1 MTAFMTTRD
10 QAPRKAAPV
19 VERIAGWSARHR
31 IVVVVGWL
39 MLVIA
44 ALAVGQR
51 LGVPNTNDYDPGQAG
66 QAERVLNEPGVRQPG
81 SESVL
86 IKARSLTATFGNDL
100 AVRQATEDVVTA
112 LRHLPNAAAD
122 IRSPFTASGLTSGN
136 AALVTFNVAG
146 NPASDDQAVVP
157 ALNAVAA
164 VQAKYPGMT
173 VAEAGDASLD
183 RATGALVDQDFRQAE
198 VTSVPVSLALL
209 LLVFGAL
216 IAAGIPLLLA
226 GTAVVTAISLVSIP
240 DRFFPIDPL
249 TQPIVLLV
257 GMAVGIDYSLFYLR
271 RVREER
277 TAGATTQEA
286 LRTAARTSGRA
297 IVAAGL
303 TVMGCLAG
311 LFVAGFQAFDGIALG
326 TIIVV
331 AVAVLG
337 SLTFLPALL
346 SLLGKATDKGRVPF
360 LGRRQAVAR
369 PSRLWRAVVTAVTR
383 RPLVLGGL
391 AAVALLALATP
402 LAGLHLQDAGL
413 DAFPDS
419 VPVVRT
425 LDTILADFPGGPA
438 PAEVVVSGDNL
449 TGPQFSHAIT
459 ALNQAAAATHGQ
471 LRGPVTTA
479 SFSGGHVVVVSVPLA
494 GNTADAAS
502 NGALITLRDHV
513 LPATLGKVPGISYAV
528 GGQTAS
534 TFDLDHQLG
543 VTAPIVLA
551 IVAVIAFAL
560 LMLTFRSLAIS
571 ALSIGLNL
579 LSVGAAFGLMTLVFQ
594 HGLLQ
599 GPLGFTSY
607 GGIEPWLPL
616 FMFVLLFGLSMDY
629 HVFILSRIAERVRYD
644 GGAIGPASGGTG
656 GRPPGSEQRHR
667 GSSARAAVVDG
678 ISSSA
683 GVVTSA
689 AAIMVAVFS
698 IFATLGEIEFK
709 MFGVTMAAA
718 VLIDATI
725 VRGVLLPAGLSLL
738 GDRAWRLR
746 GRGTH
751 ARPAAVGPGGPAR
764 PGEATRDSVRPMP
777 GR

>member
-1 MTAFMTTRD
+1 MTSSDKAPPTR
-10 QAPRKAAPV
+10 APV
-19 VERIAGWSARHR
+19 VERVAGWSARHR
-31 IVVVVGWL
+31 VVVVVGWL
-39 MLVIA
+39 ALVIA
-44 ALAVGQR
+44 AFVVGQR

-66 QAERVLNEPGVRQPG
+66 QAERVLNEPGVQQPA

-86 IKARSLTATFGNDL
+86 IKARSLTETFGNDL
-100 AVRQATEDVVTA
+100 TMRQATQDVVTA

-122 IRSPFTASGLTSGN
+122 IRSPVATASLTSGN

-146 NPASDDQAVVP
+146 NPRNDDQAVVP

-164 VQAKYPGMT
+164 VQAKYPGLT

-226 GTAVVTAISLVSIP
+226 GTAVITAISLLSIP
-240 DRFFPIDPL
+240 DRLFPIDPL

-277 TAGATTQEA
+277 TAGASTQAA

-303 TVMGCLAG
+303 TVIGCLAG

-331 AVAVLG
+331 AVSVLG

-346 SLLGKATDKGRVPF
+346 SLLGKATDKARVPF

-383 RPLVLGGL
+383 RPLVLGGF

-402 LAGLHLQDAGL
+402 LAGLRLQDAGL
-413 DAFPDS
+413 DAYPNS

-425 LDTILADFPGGPA
+425 LNTILADFPGGPA
-438 PAEVVVSGDNL
+438 PAEVVITGDNL
-449 TGPQFSHAIT
+449 TGPQFGHALT

-471 LRGPVTTA
+471 LREPITAA
-479 SFSGGHVVVVSVPLA
+479 SFGGGHVMVVNVPLA

-502 NGALITLRDHV
+502 NSALITLRDHV

-551 IVAVIAFAL
+551 IVAVLAFAL
-560 LMLTFRSLAIS
+560 LLFTFRSLAVS
-571 ALSIGLNL
+571 ALSILLNL

-629 HVFILSRIAERVRYD
+629 NVFILSRIAERVR
-644 GGAIGPASGGTG
+644 GGSG
-656 GRPPGSEQRHR
+656 
-667 GSSARAAVVDG
+667 ARAAIIDG

-725 VRGVLLPAGLSLL
+725 VRGVLLPAGLSLI
-738 GDRAWRLR
+738 GDRAWRR
-746 GRGTH
+746 GRGNL
-751 ARPAAVGPGGPAR
+751 ARPAAVGLSGPGWPGEVTSDPVRPR
-764 PGEATRDSVRPMP
+764 PGR
-777 GR
+777 